1 MIKQPLVLTDGQLE
15 QLQNGYELP
24 NQPEI
29 DRLYLLL
36 GSLVFELM
44 GMGIELQN
52 EELIELIKLKH

>member
-29 DRLYLLL
+29 DRLYVLL